1 MAATLLK
8 EQINSTLLNA
18 IAARCRQYYPAFDTA
33 AFLQEFNDDFHTLEL
48 KQRINR
54 TARCLYQT
62 LGLPFGEACA
72 VLKPVSSHF
81 GGIPGFIFPEVVA
94 QFGLQQPD
102 IALDALGHF
111 TCFSTSEFAIRP
123 FIQQYPAKTFAQM
136 LIWAEADN
144 HHLRRLASEGCR
156 PRLPWGT
163 ALKTLQRDASP
174 ILPILEKLKADASDY
189 VRRSV
194 ANNLNDISKDQPEL
208 VLALAARWRGHS
220 DNTDW
225 IIKHALRTLLKKRH
239 SQALALFGYQT
250 PALQASLSLDSA
262 TVQMG
267 QPLQFQVQL
276 QSQAP
281 LGKLRLEYAIDFAG
295 KTGKIR
301 HKVFQL
307 LERTISEPRLQLQRS
322 YRFVDMTTRKHYPG
336 PHQLHLFINGQ
347 PYASAPFEL
356 QPAESS

>member
-1 MAATLLK
+1 MAAALLK

-18 IAARCRQYYPAFDTA
+18 ITERCQQYYPAFDTA
-33 AFLQEFNDDFHTLEL
+33 AFLQEFNDDFHALEL
-48 KQRINR
+48 KQRISH
-54 TARCLYQT
+54 TATSLYQT
-62 LGLPFGEACA
+62 LDLPFEQACA

-81 GGIPGFIFPEVVA
+81 SGIPGFIFPEVVA
-94 QFGLQQPD
+94 QFGLQHLEV
-102 IALDALGHF
+102 ALDALGHF

-123 FIQQYPAKTFAQM
+123 FIQRYPTQTFDQM

-163 ALKTLQRDASP
+163 ALKALQQDASP
-174 ILPILEKLKADASDY
+174 ILPILEKLKADPSDY

-208 VLALAARWRGHS
+208 VLALAKSWQGHS
-220 DNTDW
+220 EKTDW

-239 SQALALFGYQT
+239 NQALSLFGYQT
-250 PALQASLSLDSA
+250 PALQASLSLDST

-267 QPLQFQVQL
+267 QQLQFQVQL

-295 KTGKIR
+295 KNGNSR

-307 LERTISEPRLQLQRS
+307 LERTVLEPTLQLQRS

-356 QPAESS
+356 QPAQSS